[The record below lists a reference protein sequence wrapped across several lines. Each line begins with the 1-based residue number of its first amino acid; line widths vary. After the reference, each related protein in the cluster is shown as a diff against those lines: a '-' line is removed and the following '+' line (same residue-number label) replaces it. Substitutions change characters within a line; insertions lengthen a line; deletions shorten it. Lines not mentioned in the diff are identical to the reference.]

1 MAHRPSKSFINIL
14 YNLAKWP
21 FLYSVY
27 FSSLLFFIFFPLSNF
42 FFCFSPLFLF
52 VSFFFLLSYMYFF
65 SLSKVTRM
73 IGVPLVAKQ
82 GSFVY
87 IFWLCSSFSFSSVHT
102 QLFTIELFTMDLITC
117 ELIYIPIC

>member
-1 MAHRPSKSFINIL
+1 MAHRPSTSFINIL
-14 YNLAKWP
+14 YNLAKWL

-27 FSSLLFFIFFPLSNF
+27 LSSLLFSFFTFSTF
-42 FFCFSPLFLF
+42 FFWPQAPFSVFSLYFCF
-52 VSFFFLLSYMYFF
+52 SFFFLLSYMYFF

-87 IFWLCSSFSFSSVHT
+87 IFWLCGSFYFPSEHIP
-102 QLFTIELFTMDLITC
+102 LF
-117 ELIYIPIC
+117 P